1 MHIPQ
6 PLNPYSDMKNLGNHN
21 KDSTRFF
28 IRSTNQYVAL
38 CAHDY
43 LQDLGVIKFIAAFF
57 SGSAAMMNE
66 GVHFFMDTLNQDKI
80 PRVVHITLEVVGISR
95 FTAP

>member
-1 MHIPQ
+1 MHIAQ

-21 KDSTRFF
+21 KDYTRFF

-43 LQDLGVIKFIAAFF
+43 LQDLGINPLEPGNESKSQPEASVKTIK
-57 SGSAAMMNE
+57 G
-66 GVHFFMDTLNQDKI
+66 
-80 PRVVHITLEVVGISR
+80 
-95 FTAP
+95 